1 MRLGKPEPPTRYDL
15 RMPRDRIYLDHAALA
30 PLAPVAREAMLP
42 LLAADLGNPA
52 SPHLEGRAAKDV
64 LEEARGRMARA
75 LGCRPR
81 EVIFTSG
88 ATESA
93 AIALHGAA
101 YAGAPAGRTRIVVSA
116 IEYPAVLDTARA
128 LGSMGMEVVVP
139 PVGADGVVEPQAFLD
154 AVDADTTA
162 VAALML
168 ANHETGAMQ
177 PVAEVAEALRAMR
190 VPFLCDA
197 ALAAGRLPVARPA
210 LDADLTLFS
219 SIKVGGPAGAGALVV
234 RRGTRIQP
242 FLHGGVQEERL
253 RPGTE
258 NVAACAGFAAAFEA
272 ALAERQARGAR
283 YESLMEEFLAGL
295 DGLAGCSVVT
305 GDAPRAPGVVTLEL
319 RDVEGEA
326 VMINMDLEGIAIA
339 TGSTCALGSTDP
351 SPGLLAMG
359 MSRKRASSTVRISV
373 GEGTTR
379 DHVSHAAST
388 LCRIVSRLHALA
400 RR

>member
-1 MRLGKPEPPTRYDL
+1 
-15 RMPRDRIYLDHAALA
+15 MPRDRIYLDHAALA
-30 PLAPVAREAMLP
+30 PLSPVAREAMLP
-42 LLAADLGNPA
+42 LLDPTLGNPA

-64 LEEARGRMARA
+64 LEEARSRMASA

-88 ATESA
+88 ATEAA

-101 YAGAPAGRTRIVVSA
+101 YAGAPAGRTRVVVSA
-116 IEYPAVLDTARA
+116 IEYPAVLDTAHA
-128 LGSMGMEVVVP
+128 LGTMGMEVVIP
-139 PVGADGVVEPQAFLD
+139 PVGTDGVVEPQAFLEH
-154 AVDADTTA
+154 VDPDTTA

-168 ANHETGAMQ
+168 GHHETGAVQ

-210 LDADLTLFS
+210 LDADLTLLS
-219 SIKVGGPAGAGALVV
+219 SVKVGGPAGAGALVV

-258 NVAACAGFAAAFEA
+258 NIAACAGFAAAFADAVA
-272 ALAERQARGAR
+272 ATDERAAR
-283 YESLMEEFLAGL
+283 YTACLDAFLAGIGDL
-295 DGLAGCSVVT
+295 DGCRVVT
-305 GDAPRAPGVVTLEL
+305 GEADRLPGIVTLEL
-319 RDVEGEA
+319 RGIEGEA
-326 VMINMDLEGIAIA
+326 AMINMDLEGIAIA
-339 TGSTCALGSTDP
+339 TGSTCALGSADP

-359 MSRKRASSTVRISV
+359 MSRKRASSTIRISV
-373 GEGTTR
+373 GEGTTEE
-379 DHVSHAAST
+379 HAVHAAST